1 MVRGKKSTM
10 FLMSS
15 EGDTVGQVKRK
26 LAAILREDAGAI
38 GLLQDKDG
46 AMVERADQTLAGL
59 GLAGTPQ
66 SPTRLVAAV
75 AGDTPEVTFYAP
87 CTMHHAP
94 YTLHH
99 VPCTR

>member
-38 GLLQDKDG
+38 GLFQDKDG
-46 AMVERADQTLAGL
+46 AMVETADQTLAGL
-59 GLAGTPQ
+59 GLAGAGG
-66 SPTRLVAAV
+66 TRR
-75 AGDTPEVTFYAP
+75 PN
-87 CTMHHAP
+87 
-94 YTLHH
+94 TLG
-99 VPCTR
+99 PGPLSGPW